1 MKMQTRVDPHVISG
15 GQAQRILIAR
25 ALARNPRILLFD
37 EATSALDNESQ
48 ETVMDA
54 MANMDATRVV
64 VAHRLST
71 VIGADRILVVAD
83 GNLVEEGDYESLMKE
98 DGLFAELARRQLATD
113 PAPDG
118 DDGKPGDGA

>member
-37 EATSALDNESQ
+37 EATSALDNVSQ
-48 ETVMDA
+48 KIVIDA
-54 MANMDATRVV
+54 MASLEATRVV

-71 VIGADRILVVAD
+71 VIGPDTILVVVD
-83 GNLVEEGDYESLMKE
+83 GSLVEQGDYDSLMKQ

-113 PAPDG
+113 TPAISS
-118 DDGKPGDGA
+118 